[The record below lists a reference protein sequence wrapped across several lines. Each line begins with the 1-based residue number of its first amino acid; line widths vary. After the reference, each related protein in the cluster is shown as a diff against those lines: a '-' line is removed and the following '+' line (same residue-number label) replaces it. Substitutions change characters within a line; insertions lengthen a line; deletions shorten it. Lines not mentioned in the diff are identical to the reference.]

1 MLAYIIIKIQY
12 TVYEDTMLRKD
23 CTKQNGHGQDRL
35 HLQSPVKGAPCCHWI
50 NKPPLP
56 LVSPHPTITHILRTP
71 QRRATG

>member
-1 MLAYIIIKIQY
+1 MLDACIYNNKDTIDSLRRHY
-12 TVYEDTMLRKD
+12 TF

-35 HLQSPVKGAPCCHWI
+35 YLQSPVKGAPCCHWI

-56 LVSPHPTITHILRTP
+56 LVSPYPTITHKLRPP